1 MVPRAFL
8 GLFFVHS
15 YPSRLW
21 SREPFSD
28 FSSATPHGAIA
39 RLGSSVFRTRGSSI
53 EAAQWPAWVA
63 KGNKIIFDFV
73 HLCPSTVLG
82 LLFVHMALP
91 GAPEPDVSTGPTSLG
106 ECEVYFRGF
115 LACTKQ
121 SLKSKLE
128 ATAYV
133 GQLEWARRKVQY
145 LQNDK
150 SCIDKELRT
159 ACKSMRPFVN
169 FFFKRLG
176 SEGHGVEYRHY
187 TG

>member
-1 MVPRAFL
+1 
-8 GLFFVHS
+8 
-15 YPSRLW
+15 
-21 SREPFSD
+21 
-28 FSSATPHGAIA
+28 
-39 RLGSSVFRTRGSSI
+39 
-53 EAAQWPAWVA
+53 
-63 KGNKIIFDFV
+63 
-73 HLCPSTVLG
+73 
-82 LLFVHMALP
+82 MALP

-115 LACTKQ
+115 LACTRQ

-145 LQNDK
+145 SQTDK

-159 ACKSMRPFVN
+159 ACRSMKLFVN

-176 SEGHGVEYRHY
+176 SEVGVVTYKDY
-187 TG
+187 TDMVQAFEQTYNTENSPKAYAVAQSDAGAGFWEAEFRRAYVEERDY

>member
-1 MVPRAFL
+1 MAC
-8 GLFFVHS
+8 
-15 YPSRLW
+15 
-21 SREPFSD
+21 
-28 FSSATPHGAIA
+28 
-39 RLGSSVFRTRGSSI
+39 
-53 EAAQWPAWVA
+53 VA

-82 LLFVHMALP
+82 LFFVHMALP

-133 GQLEWARRKVQY
+133 GQLEWTRRKVQY
-145 LQNDK
+145 SQTDK
-150 SCIDKELRT
+150 LCIDKELRT
-159 ACKSMRPFVN
+159 ACRSMKLFVN

-176 SEGHGVEYRHY
+176 SEVGVVTYKDY
-187 TG
+187 TDMVQAFEQTYNTE

>member
-1 MVPRAFL
+1 MAC
-8 GLFFVHS
+8 
-15 YPSRLW
+15 
-21 SREPFSD
+21 
-28 FSSATPHGAIA
+28 
-39 RLGSSVFRTRGSSI
+39 
-53 EAAQWPAWVA
+53 VA

-115 LACTKQ
+115 LACTRQ

-133 GQLEWARRKVQY
+133 GQLEWTRRKVQY

-150 SCIDKELRT
+150 SRIDKELRT